1 MFLYKFIFNTYSII
15 LYILLYRLKAV
26 IVVHVL
32 LYIKNDKIKGRYSL
46 ENRLKN
52 NTLVIYYIAILHRY
66 SIQKIYLD
74 LTELI

>member
-15 LYILLYRLKAV
+15 YILLYRLKAV

-52 NTLVIYYIAILHRY
+52 NTLVIYYVD
-66 SIQKIYLD
+66 IQYRKYI
-74 LTELI
+74 